1 MKKAERFVNEFG
13 IPKYDAMVLTLT
25 MDMAKFFEETALK
38 SEDAKAASNWLMG
51 DISRLMNEKTIEVKD
66 LKFNPEQLAQ
76 LIKLINAGTISNNIG
91 KKVLDDMF
99 KSGKNPKDIVEEK
112 GLVQNNDE
120 GAILE
125 VVKNII
131 ENNPQSIED
140 FKNGKKRALGFLV
153 GLVMKETKGKANP
166 QIVNKLVSEEANK
179 M

>member
-1 MKKAERFVNEFG
+1 PEK
-13 IPKYDAMVLTLT
+13 L
-25 MDMAKFFEETALK
+25 
-38 SEDAKAASNWLMG
+38 SEL
-51 DISRLMNEKTIEVKD
+51 V
-66 LKFNPEQLAQ
+66 
-76 LIKLINAGTISNNIG
+76 KLINAGTLADKIS
-91 KKVLDDMF
+91 KKVLDDML
-99 KSGKNPKDIVEEK
+99 KTCKNPEDRVEEK
-112 GLVQNNDE
+112 GLDQNNDE

-125 VVKNII
+125 VVKKIM